1 MKIFIDNRELSIVR
15 ILQSR
20 KDMCEVVNLPIG
32 DLLIAS
38 DTGAL
43 IVERKTVSDFVCS
56 IRSNRLWDQLLRL
69 MKTEEILG
77 YEVKRRLLVIHG
89 GFWEYTNVTSVNDQ
103 RFWSSIFGALLETL
117 FVYDTPFVV
126 CENNYAFEVFL
137 RVLLEREEKGKHD
150 GLPKARWYRKPV
162 SRLPVKDV
170 KSYLLDTIPM
180 IGEVQAK
187 NLLDYGVSI
196 SNIAKSTKDELMQI
210 PGIGKKRAE
219 KIYEIFH

>member
-1 MKIFIDNRELSIVR
+1 MKVFIDNREISIVR
-15 ILQSR
+15 LLKKMSE
-20 KDMCEVVNLPIG
+20 CEVVRLPLG
-32 DLLIAS
+32 DLLIVGDS
-38 DTGAL
+38 GAL
-43 IVERKTVSDFVCS
+43 VVERKTVSDFVSS

-89 GFWEYTNVTSVNDQ
+89 GFWEYTNVSSVDNG
-103 RFWSSIFGALLETL
+103 RFWSSIFGALLEII

-137 RVLLEREEKGKHD
+137 RILLDREEKGKHN

-162 SRLPVKDV
+162 SRLPVKEV
-170 KSYLLDTIPM
+170 KSYLLDAIPM

-187 NLLDYGVSI
+187 NLLDYFESI
-196 SNIAKSTKDELMQI
+196 SNIAKSTKSELRRVT
-210 PGIGKKRAE
+210 GIGEKRAE

>member
-1 MKIFIDNRELSIVR
+1 MKVFIDNREMSTIRLLKKMR
-15 ILQSR
+15 E
-20 KDMCEVVNLPIG
+20 CEVVRLPLG
-32 DLLIAS
+32 DLLIVGDS
-38 DTGAL
+38 GAL
-43 IVERKTVSDFVCS
+43 VVERKTVSDFVSS

-89 GFWEYTNVTSVNDQ
+89 GFWEYTNVSSVDNR

-137 RVLLEREEKGKHD
+137 RILLDREEKGKHD

-162 SRLPVKDV
+162 SRLPVKEV
-170 KSYLLDTIPM
+170 KYYLLDAIPM

-187 NLLDYGVSI
+187 NLLDYYGSI
-196 SNIAKSTKDELMQI
+196 SNIAKSTKNELRRVT
-210 PGIGKKRAE
+210 GIGEKRAE
-219 KIYEIFH
+219 KIYEMFH

>member
-1 MKIFIDNRELSIVR
+1 MKVFVDNREISAIGLLKGMS
-15 ILQSR
+15 
-20 KDMCEVVNLPIG
+20 DCEVVRLPVG
-32 DLLIAS
+32 DLLIVG

-43 IVERKTVSDFVCS
+43 IVERKTVSDFVGS

-69 MKTEEILG
+69 MKAEEILG

-89 GFWEYTNVTSVNDQ
+89 GFWEYTNISPVDE
-103 RFWSSIFGALLETL
+103 RLFWSSVFGALLEVL
-117 FVYDTPFVV
+117 FVYDTPLVV

-137 RVLLEREEKGKHD
+137 RILLNREREGKHD

-170 KSYLLDTIPM
+170 KHYLLDTIPM
-180 IGEVQAK
+180 IGEVHAK
-187 NLLDYGVSI
+187 NLLDHYGSI
-196 SNIAKSTKDELMQI
+196 ANIAKSTKNELKRVK
-210 PGIGKKRAE
+210 GIGEKRAE

>member
-1 MKIFIDNRELSIVR
+1 MKVFIDNREMSTIRLLKKMR
-15 ILQSR
+15 E
-20 KDMCEVVNLPIG
+20 CEVVRLPLG
-32 DLLIAS
+32 DLLIVGDS
-38 DTGAL
+38 GAL
-43 IVERKTVSDFVCS
+43 VVERKTVSDFVGS

-89 GFWEYTNVTSVNDQ
+89 GFWEYTNVSSVDNR
-103 RFWSSIFGALLETL
+103 RFWNSIFGALLEIL

-137 RVLLEREEKGKHD
+137 RILLDREEKGKHD

-162 SRLPVKDV
+162 SRLPVKEV
-170 KSYLLDTIPM
+170 KHYLLDAIPM

-187 NLLDYGVSI
+187 NLLDYYGSI
-196 SNIAKSTKDELMQI
+196 SNIAKSTKNELMRVT
-210 PGIGKKRAE
+210 GIGEKRAE
-219 KIYEIFH
+219 KIYEMFH

>member
-1 MKIFIDNRELSIVR
+1 MKVFIDDREVSIVR
-15 ILQSR
+15 LLKKMSE
-20 KDMCEVVNLPIG
+20 CEVVRLPLG

-38 DTGAL
+38 DSGAL
-43 IVERKTVSDFVCS
+43 VVERKTVSDFVSS

-89 GFWEYTNVTSVNDQ
+89 GFWEYTNVRSVDNR
-103 RFWSSIFGALLETL
+103 RFWSSIFGALLEIT
-117 FVYDTPFVV
+117 FVYDTPIVV
-126 CENNYAFEVFL
+126 CENNYAFEIFL
-137 RVLLEREEKGKHD
+137 RILLDREKKGKHD

-162 SRLPVKDV
+162 SRLPVKEV
-170 KSYLLDTIPM
+170 KFCLLDAIPM

-187 NLLDYGVSI
+187 NLLDYFESI
-196 SNIAKSTKDELMQI
+196 SNIAKSSKSELMRVT
-210 PGIGKKRAE
+210 GIGEKRAE

>member
-1 MKIFIDNRELSIVR
+1 
-15 ILQSR
+15 
-20 KDMCEVVNLPIG
+20 
-32 DLLIAS
+32 
-38 DTGAL
+38 
-43 IVERKTVSDFVCS
+43 
-56 IRSNRLWDQLLRL
+56 

-89 GFWEYTNVTSVNDQ
+89 GFWEYTNVSSVDNR
-103 RFWSSIFGALLETL
+103 RFWSSIFGALLEIL

-137 RVLLEREEKGKHD
+137 RILLDREEKGKHN

-162 SRLPVKDV
+162 SRLPVKEV
-170 KSYLLDTIPM
+170 KYYLLDAIPM

-187 NLLDYGVSI
+187 NLLDYYESI
-196 SNIAKSTKDELMQI
+196 SNIAKSTKSELMRVT
-210 PGIGKKRAE
+210 GIGEKRAE

>member
-1 MKIFIDNRELSIVR
+1 MKVFIDNREMSIVR
-15 ILQSR
+15 LLKKMSE
-20 KDMCEVVNLPIG
+20 CEVVRLPLG
-32 DLLIAS
+32 DLLIVGDS
-38 DTGAL
+38 GAL
-43 IVERKTVSDFVCS
+43 VVERKTVSDFVSS

-77 YEVKRRLLVIHG
+77 YKVKRRLLVIHG
-89 GFWEYTNVTSVNDQ
+89 GFWEYTNVSSVDNR
-103 RFWSSIFGALLETL
+103 RFWSSIFGALLEIL

-137 RVLLEREEKGKHD
+137 RILLDREEKGKHN

-162 SRLPVKDV
+162 SRLPVKEV
-170 KSYLLDTIPM
+170 KFYLLDAIPM

-187 NLLDYGVSI
+187 NLLDYFESI
-196 SNIAKSTKDELMQI
+196 SNIAKSTKSELMRVT
-210 PGIGKKRAE
+210 GIGEKRAE

>member
-1 MKIFIDNRELSIVR
+1 MRVLVDNRETSIVGLLKG
-15 ILQSR
+15 IS
-20 KDMCEVVNLPIG
+20 DCEVVRLPVG

-38 DTGAL
+38 DSGAL
-43 IVERKTVSDFVCS
+43 VIERKTVADFVGS
-56 IRSNRLWDQLLRL
+56 VRSNRLWDQLLRL
-69 MKTEEILG
+69 MKADEILG

-89 GFWEYTNVTSVNDQ
+89 GFWEYTNVSPVDEQ
-103 RFWSSIFGALLETL
+103 RFWGSVFGALLEVL

-137 RVLLEREEKGKHD
+137 RILLRREEKGKHD

-162 SRLPVKDV
+162 NRLPVKEV
-170 KSYLLDTIPM
+170 KHCLLDSIPM

-187 NLLDYGVSI
+187 NLLDYYGSI
-196 SNIAKSTKDELMQI
+196 SNIAKGTKDELMRV
-210 PGIGKKRAE
+210 PGIGEKRAE

>member
-1 MKIFIDNRELSIVR
+1 MKVFIDNREMSTIRLLKKMR
-15 ILQSR
+15 E
-20 KDMCEVVNLPIG
+20 CEVVRLPLG
-32 DLLIAS
+32 DLLIVGDS
-38 DTGAL
+38 GAL
-43 IVERKTVSDFVCS
+43 VVERKTVSDFVSS

-89 GFWEYTNVTSVNDQ
+89 GFWEYTNVSSVDNR
-103 RFWSSIFGALLETL
+103 RFWNSIFGALLEIL

-137 RVLLEREEKGKHD
+137 RILLDREEKGKHD

-162 SRLPVKDV
+162 SRLPVKEV
-170 KSYLLDTIPM
+170 KHYLLDAIPM

-187 NLLDYGVSI
+187 NLLDYYGSI
-196 SNIAKSTKDELMQI
+196 SNIAKSTKNELMRVT
-210 PGIGKKRAE
+210 GIGEKRAE
-219 KIYEIFH
+219 KIYEMFH

>member
-1 MKIFIDNRELSIVR
+1 VKVFVDSREMSTIALLKKVSE
-15 ILQSR
+15 
-20 KDMCEVVNLPIG
+20 CEVVRLPVG
-32 DLLIAS
+32 DLLVAG

-43 IVERKTVSDFVCS
+43 VVERKTVSDFVGS

-69 MKTEEILG
+69 MKAEEILG

-89 GFWEYTNVTSVNDQ
+89 GFWEYTNVSPVDEQ
-103 RFWSSIFGALLETL
+103 RFWSSVFGALLEVL

-137 RVLLEREEKGKHD
+137 RILLNREREGKHD
-150 GLPKARWYRKPV
+150 VLPKARWYRKPV

-170 KSYLLDTIPM
+170 KRYLLDAIPM
-180 IGEVQAK
+180 IGEVHAK
-187 NLLDYGVSI
+187 NLLDHYGSI
-196 SNIAKSTKDELMQI
+196 ADIAKSTKNELKRVN
-210 PGIGKKRAE
+210 GIGEKRAQ